1 MNSSIV
7 RYFTKGTSVT
17 RSPVITKTGWL
28 KCQWCGASPPPDDS
42 PLLGCRGRIWETYII
57 LTQMGCKPIC
67 DARVETTVSSL
78 YIATYPQVT
87 HFLTLWRILL
97 ASINLNDYILVTD
110 CKWWVQN
117 SPFRGLVYR
126 GVFLRSIFFHEGLL
140 VLVWLLWQFRLIA
153 DARFAN
159 ANCDFFVNFQKH
171 CYVLAFFVGY
181 LLRASFFKTTFN
193 FRHCHCCKVSPSI
206 GCPMDRR
213 YFNQEATSAIFS
225 KNFLTNFFFGLL
237 FGLSRCLPIRGI
249 IFRKP

>member
-1 MNSSIV
+1 MKTKSS
-7 RYFTKGTSVT
+7 SVPEITPRGAQSGRRSRMSGLRT
-17 RSPVITKTGWL
+17 RLRRLWAK
-28 KCQWCGASPPPDDS
+28 
-42 PLLGCRGRIWETYII
+42 II
-57 LTQMGCKPIC
+57 DTFFWKAGEIQP
-67 DARVETTVSSL
+67 S
-78 YIATYPQVT
+78 
-87 HFLTLWRILL
+87 FLANID
-97 ASINLNDYILVTD
+97 LNDYILVTD
-110 CKWWVQN
+110 CKLWVQN
-117 SPFRGLVYR
+117 SPFHGLVYR
-126 GVFLRSIFFHEGLL
+126 GVFLRSIFFHECLL

-193 FRHCHCCKVSPSI
+193 FRHRHCCKVSPSI
-206 GCPMDRR
+206 GYPMDRR

-237 FGLSRCLPIRGI
+237 FGLSRCLPIRGT

>member
-1 MNSSIV
+1 M
-7 RYFTKGTSVT
+7 
-17 RSPVITKTGWL
+17 
-28 KCQWCGASPPPDDS
+28 D
-42 PLLGCRGRIWETYII
+42 
-57 LTQMGCKPIC
+57 CKPIC

-117 SPFRGLVYR
+117 IPFRGLVYR

-193 FRHCHCCKVSPSI
+193 FRHRHCCKVPSSI
-206 GCPMDRR
+206 GRPWINVILIKQPLQL
-213 YFNQEATSAIFS
+213 YFPKTFQQIS
-225 KNFLTNFFFGLL
+225 FLGYFLAVFDG
-237 FGLSRCLPIRGI
+237 S
-249 IFRKP
+249 

>member
-1 MNSSIV
+1 MN
-7 RYFTKGTSVT
+7 
-17 RSPVITKTGWL
+17 PL
-28 KCQWCGASPPPDDS
+28 PDDS
-42 PLLGCRGRIWETYII
+42 PLLGCRGRICETYII
-57 LTQMGCKPIC
+57 LTQMDCKPIC

-159 ANCDFFVNFQKH
+159 ANCDFLLIFKSIATFWPFSSATYWGHLFSRPLSTSGTAIVAKFRPPSVTPWTDVILTKK
-171 CYVLAFFVGY
+171 
-181 LLRASFFKTTFN
+181 LLRLYFPRTF
-193 FRHCHCCKVSPSI
+193 
-206 GCPMDRR
+206 
-213 YFNQEATSAIFS
+213 
-225 KNFLTNFFFGLL
+225 
-237 FGLSRCLPIRGI
+237 
-249 IFRKP
+249 

>member
-1 MNSSIV
+1 M
-7 RYFTKGTSVT
+7 
-17 RSPVITKTGWL
+17 
-28 KCQWCGASPPPDDS
+28 D
-42 PLLGCRGRIWETYII
+42 
-57 LTQMGCKPIC
+57 CKPIC

-78 YIATYPQVT
+78 YTATYPQVT

-110 CKWWVQN
+110 CKLWVQN

-181 LLRASFFKTTFN
+181 QVRTSFFK
-193 FRHCHCCKVSPSI
+193 
-206 GCPMDRR
+206 
-213 YFNQEATSAIFS
+213 SAS
-225 KNFLTNFFFGLL
+225 TLDTLTVAN
-237 FGLSRCLPIRGI
+237 CLPQLAARQTDDILTRRL
-249 IFRKP
+249 FQLYFPRTF

>member
-1 MNSSIV
+1 MKTKSS
-7 RYFTKGTSVT
+7 SVPESTPRGAQSGRRSRMSGLRT
-17 RSPVITKTGWL
+17 RLRRLWAK
-28 KCQWCGASPPPDDS
+28 
-42 PLLGCRGRIWETYII
+42 II
-57 LTQMGCKPIC
+57 DTFFWKAGEIQP
-67 DARVETTVSSL
+67 S
-78 YIATYPQVT
+78 
-87 HFLTLWRILL
+87 FLANID
-97 ASINLNDYILVTD
+97 LNDYILVTD
-110 CKWWVQN
+110 CKLWVQN
-117 SPFRGLVYR
+117 SPFHGLVYR

-159 ANCDFFVNFQKH
+159 ANCDFFVNSQKH

-193 FRHCHCCKVSPSI
+193 FRHRHCCKVSPSI
-206 GCPMDRR
+206 GYPMDRR

-237 FGLSRCLPIRGI
+237 FGLSRCLPIRGT

>member
-1 MNSSIV
+1 M
-7 RYFTKGTSVT
+7 
-17 RSPVITKTGWL
+17 
-28 KCQWCGASPPPDDS
+28 D
-42 PLLGCRGRIWETYII
+42 
-57 LTQMGCKPIC
+57 CKPIC

-193 FRHCHCCKVSPSI
+193 FRHRHCCKVPSSI
-206 GCPMDRR
+206 GRPWINVILIKQPLQL
-213 YFNQEATSAIFS
+213 YFPKTFQQISFS
-225 KNFLTNFFFGLL
+225 GYFLAVFDG
-237 FGLSRCLPIRGI
+237 S
-249 IFRKP
+249 

>member
-28 KCQWCGASPPPDDS
+28 KCQWCGVNPLPDDS

-87 HFLTLWRILL
+87 HFLTLWRIFL

-110 CKWWVQN
+110 CKLWVQN
-117 SPFRGLVYR
+117 SPFHGLVYR

-171 CYVLAFFVGY
+171 CYVLAFPVGY
-181 LLRASFFKTTFN
+181 LLRASFFETTFN
-193 FRHCHCCKVSPSI
+193 FRHRHCCKVSPPSVAPQTDVI
-206 GCPMDRR
+206 L
-213 YFNQEATSAIFS
+213 NE
-225 KNFLTNFFFGLL
+225 
-237 FGLSRCLPIRGI
+237 
-249 IFRKP
+249 

>member
-1 MNSSIV
+1 M
-7 RYFTKGTSVT
+7 
-17 RSPVITKTGWL
+17 
-28 KCQWCGASPPPDDS
+28 D
-42 PLLGCRGRIWETYII
+42 
-57 LTQMGCKPIC
+57 CKPIC

-87 HFLTLWRILL
+87 HFLTLWKILL
-97 ASINLNDYILVTD
+97 ASINLNDYILATD

-193 FRHCHCCKVSPSI
+193 FRHRHCCKVSPSI
-206 GCPMDRR
+206 GYPMDRR

-237 FGLSRCLPIRGI
+237 FGLSRCLPIRGT

>member
-1 MNSSIV
+1 MKTKSSFLPESTP
-7 RYFTKGTSVT
+7 RGAQSGRRSRMSGLRT
-17 RSPVITKTGWL
+17 RLRRLWAK
-28 KCQWCGASPPPDDS
+28 
-42 PLLGCRGRIWETYII
+42 II
-57 LTQMGCKPIC
+57 DTFFWKAGEIQP
-67 DARVETTVSSL
+67 S
-78 YIATYPQVT
+78 
-87 HFLTLWRILL
+87 FLANID
-97 ASINLNDYILVTD
+97 LNDYILVTD

-117 SPFRGLVYR
+117 SPFHGLVYR
-126 GVFLRSIFFHEGLL
+126 GVFLRSIFFHECLL

-193 FRHCHCCKVSPSI
+193 FRHRHCCKVSPSI
-206 GCPMDRR
+206 GYPMDRR

-237 FGLSRCLPIRGI
+237 FGLSRCLPIRGT

>member
-1 MNSSIV
+1 MKTKSSFLPESTP
-7 RYFTKGTSVT
+7 RGAQSGRRSRMSGLRT
-17 RSPVITKTGWL
+17 RLRRFWAK
-28 KCQWCGASPPPDDS
+28 
-42 PLLGCRGRIWETYII
+42 II
-57 LTQMGCKPIC
+57 DTFFWKAGEIQPSFL
-67 DARVETTVSSL
+67 
-78 YIATYPQVT
+78 AT
-87 HFLTLWRILL
+87 ID
-97 ASINLNDYILVTD
+97 LNDYILATD
-110 CKWWVQN
+110 CKLWVQN
-117 SPFRGLVYR
+117 SPFHGLVYR

-193 FRHCHCCKVSPSI
+193 FRHRHCCKVSPSI
-206 GCPMDRR
+206 GYPMDRR

-237 FGLSRCLPIRGI
+237 FGLSRCLPIRGT

>member
-1 MNSSIV
+1 M
-7 RYFTKGTSVT
+7 
-17 RSPVITKTGWL
+17 
-28 KCQWCGASPPPDDS
+28 D
-42 PLLGCRGRIWETYII
+42 
-57 LTQMGCKPIC
+57 CKPIC

-110 CKWWVQN
+110 CKLWVQN
-117 SPFRGLVYR
+117 NPFRGLVYR

-181 LLRASFFKTTFN
+181 QVRASFFK
-193 FRHCHCCKVSPSI
+193 
-206 GCPMDRR
+206 
-213 YFNQEATSAIFS
+213 SAS
-225 KNFLTNFFFGLL
+225 TLDTLTVAN
-237 FGLSRCLPIRGI
+237 CLPQLAARQTDDILTRRL
-249 IFRKP
+249 FQLYFPRTF

>member
-1 MNSSIV
+1 M
-7 RYFTKGTSVT
+7 
-17 RSPVITKTGWL
+17 
-28 KCQWCGASPPPDDS
+28 D
-42 PLLGCRGRIWETYII
+42 
-57 LTQMGCKPIC
+57 CKPIC

-78 YIATYPQVT
+78 YTATYPQVT

-110 CKWWVQN
+110 CKLWVQN

-159 ANCDFFVNFQKH
+159 ANCDFFVNFRR
-171 CYVLAFFVGY
+171 CGCILAFFVGY

-193 FRHCHCCKVSPSI
+193 FRHRHCCKVSPSI
-206 GCPMDRR
+206 GRPADRC
-213 YFNQEATSAIFS
+213 YFKRIATSTIFS
-225 KNFLTNFFFGLL
+225 KNFLTNFFFRVI
-237 FGLSRCLPIRGI
+237 FGLFSMPTN
-249 IFRKP
+249 

>member
-1 MNSSIV
+1 M
-7 RYFTKGTSVT
+7 
-17 RSPVITKTGWL
+17 
-28 KCQWCGASPPPDDS
+28 D
-42 PLLGCRGRIWETYII
+42 
-57 LTQMGCKPIC
+57 CKPTC

-87 HFLTLWRILL
+87 HFLTLWGILL

-181 LLRASFFKTTFN
+181 QVRASFFK
-193 FRHCHCCKVSPSI
+193 
-206 GCPMDRR
+206 
-213 YFNQEATSAIFS
+213 SAS
-225 KNFLTNFFFGLL
+225 TLDTLTVAN
-237 FGLSRCLPIRGI
+237 CLPQLAARQTDDILTRRL
-249 IFRKP
+249 FQLYFPRTF